1 MNCFWKKSR
10 AIKRPNY
17 VEKYIRTENSY
28 NITVL
33 SVQKFLAMR
42 IINQN

>member
-1 MNCFWKKSR
+1 MTKLCWK
-10 AIKRPNY
+10 I
-17 VEKYIRTENSY
+17 YIRTENSY